1 MGALITAGLVND
13 PCTDAVPLTAI
24 FECYDVHEPHMTPGM
39 AVELGVWAAL
49 LRTVFET
56 GPAAQASRP
65 TSSSS
70 LRSAFPPRQ
79 PRHPPGAPPRRRT
92 GPSPLTSRAQTPER
106 ADVRRSTPTRSRRP

>member
-39 AVELGVWAAL
+39 AVELGVWAAR

-79 PRHPPGAPPRRRT
+79 PRQPPGAPPLRAPRRRPPRT
-92 GPSPLTSRAQTPER
+92 RRGGRRGTP
-106 ADVRRSTPTRSRRP
+106 PP